1 MTNPEQR
8 LAELG
13 ITLPGLLPAAG
24 NYLAAKRHGD
34 LVYVSGHGPLALDRL
49 PPSTGEPYAVEAVV
63 GALIQGKVG
72 GALIQ
77 GKVGG
82 ELTLEEGREAARAVG
97 LLILATLRHEL
108 GSLDAVRSI
117 VKVVGMVNCAPG
129 FAGTAAVVDGCSDLL
144 VEVFGEEAGRHAR
157 SAPGVA
163 ELPFG
168 VPVVIEMVVAVAP
181 R

>member
-13 ITLPGLLPAAG
+13 ITLPGVLPAAG
-24 NYLAAKRHGD
+24 NYVAAKRHGD
-34 LVYVSGHGPLALDRL
+34 VVYVSGHGPLALDRL
-49 PPSTGEPYAVEAVV
+49 PPGAGEPYPVEAVV
-63 GALIQGKVG
+63 

-82 ELTLEEGREAARAVG
+82 ELTLEEGRDAARAVG
-97 LLILATLRHEL
+97 LLILATLRREL

-129 FAGTAAVVDGCSDLL
+129 FTGTAAVLDGCSDLL
-144 VEVFGEEAGRHAR
+144 VEVFGADVGRHAR

-168 VPVVIEMVVAVAP
+168 VPVVIEMIVAAAP